1 MTDTTTTYTV
11 FNRNTGDFASA
22 DRGLSLEDAA
32 DALMTDDGYEWEW
45 RSQKRDILGE
55 PMDYWTIWLSDGS
68 RYSTRSARHLRASR
82 FAGFDKKEILEE
94 VVSTDWRGMEAM
106 PDDAFSAMV
115 AAYEAEVAAEAADE
129 E

>member
-32 DALMTDDGYEWEW
+32 DALMTEDGYAWEW
-45 RSQKRDILGE
+45 RSEKTDILGE
-55 PMDYWTIWLSDGS
+55 LMDYWTIWLSDGS
-68 RYSTRSARHLRASR
+68 QYSTRSARHLRASR
-82 FAGFDKKEILEE
+82 FAGYDQKKILEE

-106 PDDAFSAMV
+106 PDADFDAMV
-115 AAYEAEVAAEAADE
+115 AAHEAQLAAEAADE

>member
-1 MTDTTTTYTV
+1 MTKTTTYTV

-32 DALMTDDGYEWEW
+32 DALMTNDGYEWEW

-82 FAGFDKKEILEE
+82 FAGFDKREILEE

-106 PDDAFSAMV
+106 PDDAFSAML